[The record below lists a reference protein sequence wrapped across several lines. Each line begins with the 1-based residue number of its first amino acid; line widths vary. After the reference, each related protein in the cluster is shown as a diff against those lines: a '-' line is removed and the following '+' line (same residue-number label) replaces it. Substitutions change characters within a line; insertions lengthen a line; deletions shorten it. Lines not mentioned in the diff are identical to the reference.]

1 MSGNSSTTP
10 PTGDLHASGSL
21 CGSSVPTN
29 PRPFRDRG
37 SASARRLP
45 VGTLVADGDGW
56 KWKRGVEVEVE
67 VDVLGVGP
75 EVDDPLSDEPQQQ
88 RTGRQECQQPRH
100 STASVQPIHLH
111 VHHSW
116 NWVTGST
123 GHRSTIWPGRVGS
136 GHRLMVRPV
145 A

>member
-1 MSGNSSTTP
+1 MWVFCP
-10 PTGDLHASGSL
+10 PFS
-21 CGSSVPTN
+21 PTN

-100 STASVQPIHLH
+100 STASVQPIFTCTFIT
-111 VHHSW
+111 VG
-116 NWVTGST
+116 TGSP
-123 GHRSTIWPGRVGS
+123 GQRVIDQQFGRVGLDRVT
-136 GHRLMVRPV
+136 G
-145 A
+145 